1 MFKQDNPLGFYPG
14 EEMPKLSKAEVLFFG
29 LLQSGA
35 VKLEQI
41 PMPKE
46 GDEISYVDGEDPKV
60 AGPLNQNLAL
70 LASLYEQCRRFAARH
85 EESAS

>member
-1 MFKQDNPLGFYPG
+1 
-14 EEMPKLSKAEVLFFG
+14 MPKLSKAEVLFFG

-35 VKLEQI
+35 VKLEPI

-46 GDEISYVDGEDPKV
+46 ADEICYVDINDPKV
-60 AGPLNQNLAL
+60 ALPLNQDLEL
-70 LASLYEQCRRFAARH
+70 LASLYEQCRLFVARH